1 MLKLNTLGVC
11 IEDAEATTARLSSQ
25 VSAILENE
33 KYGITL
39 PCAVDQA
46 QERLKT
52 ARKYIAIERKRL
64 EDARKR
70 AADLK
75 ASLAARR
82 AAMQAAREAQALGE
96 QYLKDNHAGLARGK
110 TALASTREAI
120 TAQHKRIVSS
130 LMEIYPIV
138 PSPSSVE
145 TLAFTICGM
154 HLPSVNYNDFD
165 DATVSAALGYVAHVI
180 YLLSFYIGVSLL
192 YPVQPMG
199 SRSFVRDDISQ
210 IQGPRTFPLWMR
222 GTAYF
227 RFQYGVFLV
236 NKNLQ
241 QLMSKV
247 GLHCI
252 DIRYTLPNLKSLML
266 FIKLGGTPS
275 ASVSAGASAGASVG
289 ASTGASAGASARAR
303 GGPTTATRSATPEP
317 LGSSGGTGGLGV
329 SVPPRPHS
337 HCGTRTPVT
346 PGKDSV
352 LAAVPPVCS
361 GRPYSLL
368 VGRGRGD
375 QK

>member
-25 VSAILENE
+25 ASAVLESE

-39 PCAVDQA
+39 PSAVDQA

-52 ARKYIAIERKRL
+52 TRKYIAIEHKRL
-64 EDARKR
+64 EDARRR
-70 AADLK
+70 ADHLK
-75 ASLAARR
+75 ASIAARR
-82 AAMQAAREAQALGE
+82 TAMQAAREAQALGK
-96 QYLKDNHAGLARGK
+96 QYLEDNHAGLARSRM
-110 TALASTREAI
+110 ALASTREAI
-120 TAQHKRIVSS
+120 TAQHKRIVGS
-130 LMEIYPIV
+130 LMEIYPIMLD
-138 PSPSSVE
+138 PSSAE

-227 RFQYGVFLV
+227 RFQYGVFLI
-236 NKNLQ
+236 NKNVQ
-241 QLMSKV
+241 QLMSRV

-266 FIKLGGTPS
+266 FIKLGGNPT
-275 ASVSAGASAGASVG
+275 AS
-289 ASTGASAGASARAR
+289 ASAGASADASARSR
-303 GGPTTATRSATPEP
+303 GGPTALTRSATPNP
-317 LGSSGGTGGLGV
+317 PGSSGGSDGLRV

-346 PGKDSV
+346 PGKGLV
-352 LAAVPPVCS
+352 LADVLPVFS
-361 GRPYSLL
+361 VRPYSLL